1 MNLFRLRIKMIFE
14 FAHQKLLFYFRFMKI
29 GVSNLTHHPKNKE
42 IYNLSSIEEL
52 MESINELGLLQ
63 PLVIDQNNQI
73 ISGNRRFESIKR
85 LGWIDVEVELR
96 VVNDGEEELLLV
108 HYNKQRVKSFRE
120 ILNEYLVLKK
130 YYEVGQGKRTDL
142 TSVRSNKSLNGRDN
156 VSEQIGISSSQL
168 GKLLFI
174 YKHQPYHIDLLDKG
188 ILTVN
193 QSYLQISREVKELRS
208 RNENQNIISN
218 SISNSWRF
226 YHKSSDNMSELKDE
240 EIQTIFTSPP
250 YWNKRL
256 YSKEGGIGNEKKS
269 KEYIKNLVNHLEDCW
284 RVLNTKG
291 SFFLNLGDTFH
302 KGNLQNIPH
311 KVVIELQNNGWIL
324 RNTIIWSKTNPK
336 PSSTKT
342 NLTPSYEF
350 IFHLVKSLEYDYFP
364 TRTTLSEKTKPSL
377 PPRHRS
383 TNGNYSD
390 MVTPYI
396 PNIKGKNMG
405 DFWNEDIVRTS
416 VSNQKLNIEGEHPA
430 PFPQQIVL
438 LPILQT
444 SNEKQIVLD
453 PFCGS
458 GTVGRICDQINR
470 KFVGYDTQKFI

>member
-1 MNLFRLRIKMIFE
+1 MKVLIS
-14 FAHQKLLFYFRFMKI
+14 KL
-29 GVSNLTHHPKNKE
+29 NHHPKNKE

-52 MESINELGLLQ
+52 MDSISELGLLQ
-63 PLVIDQNNQI
+63 PLVIDQHNQI

-85 LGWIDVEVELR
+85 LGWKEVTVELR
-96 VVNDGEEELLLV
+96 NVNDGEEEILLV

-130 YYEVGQGKRTDL
+130 HFEVGQGKRTDL
-142 TSVRSNKSLNGRDN
+142 TSVRSNKSSNGRDT

-174 YKHQPYHIDLLDKG
+174 HKHQPHHIELLDKG

-193 QSYLQISREVKELRS
+193 QSYLQVSREVKEFQS
-208 RNENQNIISN
+208 RKESNISTSKSLPN
-218 SISNSWRF
+218 TWRF
-226 YHKSSDNMSELKDE
+226 FHKSSHNMCEIKDE

-250 YWNKRL
+250 YWNKRT
-256 YSKEGGIGNEKKS
+256 YSENKGLGNEKTS
-269 KEYIKNLVNHLEDCW
+269 EEFVVNLSEHLRDCK
-284 RVLNTKG
+284 RILKGTG
-291 SFFLNLGDTFH
+291 SFFLNLGDTFY

-311 KVVIELQNNGWIL
+311 RIVLNLQEQGWIL

-350 IFHLVKSLEYDYFP
+350 IFHLTKSMEYDYNS
-364 TRTTLSEKTKPSL
+364 TLTSLSEKTKPSL

-390 MVTPYI
+390 SVSPYI
-396 PNIKGKNMG
+396 PSSKGKNMG
-405 DFWNEDIVRTS
+405 DFWNDEIVRTS
-416 VSNQKLNIEGEHPA
+416 VANQKLDIDGEHPA
-430 PFPQQIVL
+430 PFPEQIVS

-444 SNEKQIVLD
+444 SKEGVDTLD
-453 PFCGS
+453 
-458 GTVGRICDQINR
+458 
-470 KFVGYDTQKFI
+470 

>member
-1 MNLFRLRIKMIFE
+1 
-14 FAHQKLLFYFRFMKI
+14 MKI
-29 GVSNLTHHPKNKE
+29 KVSELKNHPKNKE

-52 MESINELGLLQ
+52 IESISELGLLQ
-63 PLVIDQNNQI
+63 PLVIDQYNQV
-73 ISGNRRFESIKR
+73 ISGNRRFLSIKK
-85 LGWIDVEVELR
+85 LGWKEVEVEQR
-96 VVNDGEEELLLV
+96 NVNENEEEILLI

-120 ILNEYLVLKK
+120 ILNEYLVLRRH
-130 YYEVGQGKRTDL
+130 YEVGQGKRTDL
-142 TSVRSNKSLNGRDN
+142 TSVRTNKSLNGRDN

-174 YKHQPYHIDLLDKG
+174 YKHQPHHISLLDKG

-193 QSYLQISREVKELRS
+193 QSYLQVSREFKESQS
-208 RNENQNIISN
+208 RKETNTKKSN
-218 SISNSWRF
+218 LIPNNRRF
-226 YHKSSDNMSELKDE
+226 YQKSSNNMNELKNG

-256 YSKEGGIGNEKKS
+256 YSKEKGLGNEKTS
-269 KEYIKNLVNHLEDCW
+269 SEFVENLSNHLSDCW
-284 RVLNTKG
+284 RVLNPKG
-291 SFFLNLGDTFH
+291 SFFLNLGDTFY

-311 KVVIELQNNGWIL
+311 RVVIELQKKGWIL

-350 IFHLVKSLEYDYFP
+350 IFHLTKSMEYDYHP
-364 TRTTLSEKTKPSL
+364 TRTPLSEKTKPSL

-383 TNGNYSD
+383 SNGTYSD
-390 MVTPYI
+390 LVSPYI
-396 PNIKGKNMG
+396 PSLKGKNMG
-405 DFWNEDIVRTS
+405 DYWNEEIVRTS

-430 PFPQQIVL
+430 PFPEQIVL

-444 SNEKQIVLD
+444 SSEGQLVLD

-458 GTVGRICDQINR
+458 GTVGRVCDQINR
-470 KFVGYDTQKFI
+470 NFVGYDTQKFI

>member
-1 MNLFRLRIKMIFE
+1 M
-14 FAHQKLLFYFRFMKI
+14 KLK
-29 GVSNLTHHPKNKE
+29 VSKLQHHPKNKE

-52 MESINELGLLQ
+52 MESISELGLLQ
-63 PLVIDQNNQI
+63 PLVIDQHNQI

-85 LGWIDVEVELR
+85 LDWKEVEVEQR
-96 VVNDGEEELLLV
+96 FVKEGEEEVLLV
-108 HYNKQRVKSFRE
+108 HYNKQRIKTFRE

-142 TSVRSNKSLNGRDN
+142 TSVRTNKSLNGRDN

-168 GKLLFI
+168 GKLLFVH
-174 YKHQPYHIDLLDKG
+174 KHQPQHIELLDKG

-193 QSYLQISREVKELRS
+193 QSYLQVSREVKETQS
-208 RNENQNIISN
+208 RKKTKSKPPK
-218 SISNSWRF
+218 SIPNTWRF
-226 YHKSSDNMSELKDE
+226 FQKSSDSMSELKDE

-256 YSKEGGIGNEKKS
+256 YSEEGGLGNEKTS
-269 KEYIKNLVNHLEDCW
+269 EEFVQNLSNHFNDCW
-284 RVLNTKG
+284 RVLNNKG

-311 KVVIELQNNGWIL
+311 RIVINLQQKGWIL

-350 IFHLVKSLEYDYFP
+350 IFHLTKSMEYDYYP
-364 TRTTLSEKTKPSL
+364 TRTSLSENTKPSL

-383 TNGNYSD
+383 TNGKYSD
-390 MVTPYI
+390 TISPYI
-396 PNIKGKNMG
+396 PSIKGKNMG

-416 VSNQKLNIEGEHPA
+416 VSNQKLDIEGEHPA
-430 PFPQQIVL
+430 PFPEQIVL

-444 SNEKQIVLD
+444 SNEGQIILD

-458 GTVGRICDQINR
+458 GTVGRICNQINR
-470 KFVGYDTQKFI
+470 NFVGYDTQKFI

>member
-188 ILTVN
+188 I
-193 QSYLQISREVKELRS
+193 
-208 RNENQNIISN
+208 
-218 SISNSWRF
+218 
-226 YHKSSDNMSELKDE
+226 
-240 EIQTIFTSPP
+240 
-250 YWNKRL
+250 
-256 YSKEGGIGNEKKS
+256 
-269 KEYIKNLVNHLEDCW
+269 
-284 RVLNTKG
+284 
-291 SFFLNLGDTFH
+291 
-302 KGNLQNIPH
+302 
-311 KVVIELQNNGWIL
+311 
-324 RNTIIWSKTNPK
+324 
-336 PSSTKT
+336 
-342 NLTPSYEF
+342 
-350 IFHLVKSLEYDYFP
+350 
-364 TRTTLSEKTKPSL
+364 
-377 PPRHRS
+377 
-383 TNGNYSD
+383 
-390 MVTPYI
+390 
-396 PNIKGKNMG
+396 
-405 DFWNEDIVRTS
+405 
-416 VSNQKLNIEGEHPA
+416 
-430 PFPQQIVL
+430 
-438 LPILQT
+438 
-444 SNEKQIVLD
+444 
-453 PFCGS
+453 
-458 GTVGRICDQINR
+458 
-470 KFVGYDTQKFI
+470 

>member
-1 MNLFRLRIKMIFE
+1 
-14 FAHQKLLFYFRFMKI
+14 MK
-29 GVSNLTHHPKNKE
+29 VSNLKHHPKNKE
-42 IYNLSSIEEL
+42 IYNLSSIEDL
-52 MESINELGLLQ
+52 MESITELGLLQ
-63 PLVIDQNNQI
+63 PLVIDQHNQV

-85 LGWIDVEVELR
+85 LGWEDVEVEHR
-96 VVNDGEEELLLV
+96 IVDNGEEEILLV
-108 HYNKQRVKSFRE
+108 HYNKQRVKTFKE
-120 ILNEYLVLKK
+120 ILNEYIVLKK
-130 YYEVGQGKRTDL
+130 YYEVGQGKRTDI
-142 TSVRSNKSLNGRDN
+142 TSVRSNKSLNERDN

-174 YKHQPYHIDLLDKG
+174 YKHQPHHINLLDKG

-193 QSYLQISREVKELRS
+193 QSYLQISREVKESKS
-208 RNENQNIISN
+208 RNEIQNNISK
-218 SISNSWRF
+218 SKLNSWRF
-226 YHKSSDNMSELKDE
+226 YHKSSDNMCELKNE

-256 YSKEGGIGNEKKS
+256 YSINGGLGNEKTS
-269 KEYIKNLVNHLEDCW
+269 DEFVENLLNHLNDCW
-284 RVLNTKG
+284 RVLNSKG
-291 SFFLNLGDTFH
+291 SFFLNLGDTFY

-311 KVVIELQNNGWIL
+311 KVSIQLQKKGWIL

-364 TRTTLSEKTKPSL
+364 TLTTLSENTKPSL

-383 TNGNYSD
+383 SIGKYSD
-390 MVTPYI
+390 TVSPYL
-396 PNIKGKNMG
+396 PSIKGKNMG
-405 DFWNEDIVRTS
+405 DFWNDDIVRTS
-416 VSNQKLNIEGEHPA
+416 VSNQKLDIEGEHPA
-430 PFPQQIVL
+430 PFPEQIVL

-444 SNEKQIVLD
+444 SCERQIILD

-458 GTVGRICDQINR
+458 GTVGRVCDQINR
-470 KFVGYDTQKFI
+470 NFVGYDTQKFI

>member
-1 MNLFRLRIKMIFE
+1 
-14 FAHQKLLFYFRFMKI
+14 MKI
-29 GVSNLTHHPKNKE
+29 EVYKLKHHPKNKE

-52 MESINELGLLQ
+52 MDSILELGLLQ
-63 PLVIDQNNQI
+63 PLVIDQYNQI

-85 LGWIDVEVELR
+85 LGWNEVEVEQKN
-96 VVNDGEEELLLV
+96 VNEGEENLLLV
-108 HYNKQRVKSFRE
+108 HYNKQRIKSFRE

-142 TSVRSNKSLNGRDN
+142 TSVRSNKSLNGRDH

-174 YKHQPYHIDLLDKG
+174 HKHQPHHIELLDKG

-193 QSYLQISREVKELRS
+193 QSYLQVSREVKESKS
-208 RNENQNIISN
+208 RKENKNNIPKSTL
-218 SISNSWRF
+218 NSWRF

-256 YSKEGGIGNEKKS
+256 YSEDGGLGNEKTS
-269 KEYIKNLVNHLEDCW
+269 NEFVENLSNHLNDCW

-291 SFFLNLGDTFH
+291 SFFLNLGDTFY

-311 KVVIELQNNGWIL
+311 KVILQLQERGWIL
-324 RNTIIWSKTNPK
+324 RNTIIWSKSNPK

-364 TRTTLSEKTKPSL
+364 TRTSLSEKTKPSL

-383 TNGNYSD
+383 TNGKYSD
-390 MVTPYI
+390 SVSPYL

-416 VSNQKLNIEGEHPA
+416 VSNQKLDIEGEHPA

-444 SNEKQIVLD
+444 SNVGQNILD

-458 GTVGRICDQINR
+458 GTVGRICDLLNR
-470 KFVGYDTQKFI
+470 KFVGYDTKKFI